1 MLSRAVTAIRKKSI
15 LNRKDRE
22 KRKKCAGADNASLSS
37 GVASET
43 IPSADAVCGSDGAV
57 TYNVDEKELTPSSP
71 SIVHVQ
77 RQHRGNNEHADDGVV
92 VGDSDQ
98 LSSISNNSL
107 RESKSNNRI
116 DDGVFDRNDDVH
128 STRRN
133 CIPSATTSSSA
144 TTSYYTFNQF
154 DLSHDNVSNSIKSE
168 GDYIILCL
176 SLEIIGEEKIFLK

>member
-22 KRKKCAGADNASLSS
+22 KRKKCAAADNASSSS
-37 GVASET
+37 GVASEA
-43 IPSADAVCGSDGAV
+43 IPSADAVCGSGGTA
-57 TYNVDEKELTPSSP
+57 TNVADAKVSTPSSS

-77 RQHRGNNEHADDGVV
+77 QQHRGSNGHADDDGV

-98 LSSISNNSL
+98 LFSTSNNSF

-133 CIPSATTSSSA
+133 CIPSATASSSSA

-154 DLSHDNVSNSIKSE
+154 DLSHDDVPNSIKSE
-168 GDYIILCL
+168 GDYIIVLCL
-176 SLEIIGEEKIFLK
+176 SYVWK